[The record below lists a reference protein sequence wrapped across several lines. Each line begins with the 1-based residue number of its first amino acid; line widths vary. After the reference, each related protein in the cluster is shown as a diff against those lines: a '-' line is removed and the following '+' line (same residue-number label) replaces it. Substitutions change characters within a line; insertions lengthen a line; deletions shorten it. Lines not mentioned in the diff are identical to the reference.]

1 MSRPCATC
9 SQCAPRVPWSP
20 SLESGLPRARRL
32 RHRASRPPAS
42 RSAPRPAS
50 HAPPFDSRQNANA
63 FNQPLSFDTSKVKNM
78 YGMFYV
84 RSARALRPPSPESG
98 PPRACRA
105 CASTASHPPAS
116 RRAPRPASPAP
127 PFDSAAIDDVQP
139 AAEPQHLHGYEHVR
153 HVQRA
158 LRACPGPEALSRAF
172 AVHAACAAAASHPP
186 ASRPAPHPT
195 SHAPPFDSAARVRL
209 QPAAE
214 L

>member
-1 MSRPCATC
+1 VHAACA
-9 SQCAPRVPWSP
+9 A
-20 SLESGLPRARRL
+20 A
-32 RHRASRPPAS
+32 ASRPPAS

-127 PFDSAAIDDVQP
+127 PFDSRQQSTTYNQP
-139 AAEPQHLHGYEHVR
+139 LSLNTSMVTNMYGMFNVR
-153 HVQRA
+153 SARA
-158 LRACPGPEALSRAF
+158 L
-172 AVHAACAAAASHPP
+172 
-186 ASRPAPHPT
+186 APK
-195 SHAPPFDSAARVRL
+195 L
-209 QPAAE
+209 
-214 L
+214 